1 MPREATANLK
11 PSQPGTGRRAGDEV
25 VSGSLRRTG
34 AAARVETSAA
44 ESVEITPRR
53 RKDSLNFKRRSRHRS
68 RIAGV
73 HSDIRSQSEEI
84 LPLAGR
90 RLNARLPAAQ
100 KTMLPGRAPH
110 FSMHGFG
117 SFRRQAAQ
125 KNGEGRMVWRLP
137 RETLSEEPWHGRA
150 VGVEGGNAALAAV
163 QHVVCRQDPVHRL
176 REARLLR
183 KRREPLV
190 ECSVR
195 PGNDF
200 VRAQPEMLLSRR
212 GILSA
217 EYPYDALSKPMR
229 QASRQTCRLGAISI
243 GF

>member
-1 MPREATANLK
+1 MRREATT
-11 PSQPGTGRRAGDEV
+11 STQPNRPRNAGGASDEV
-25 VSGSLRRTG
+25 GGSPGRSGSG
-34 AAARVETSAA
+34 VRVKTWVA
-44 ESVEITPRR
+44 ESLKRRPRR
-53 RKDSLNFKRRSRHRS
+53 GKDSLNFKKRSRHRS

-73 HSDIRSQSEEI
+73 DAAIRSRYEGEFPI
-84 LPLAGR
+84 DGR
-90 RLNARLPAAQ
+90 RINTWLPAAQ
-100 KTMLPGRAPH
+100 KSMLPEQAQH

-125 KNGEGRMVWRLP
+125 ENREGRMVWRLL
-137 RETLSEEPWHGRA
+137 RETLSEEPSYGRA
-150 VGVEGGNAALAAV
+150 VGAVAGHAVLAAV
-163 QHVVCRQDPVHRL
+163 EHVVCRQDPVHRL
-176 REARLLR
+176 REARLFR
-183 KRREPLV
+183 KRREPRV

-195 PGNDF
+195 PGNNF